1 MRYMLRLLDIIEG
14 EGIPAPAPI
23 EQRWTAGS
31 TSLLSPARSTAE
43 DALFSWVGIIMYLPS
58 DDEHVRKS
66 IGDAFRRY
74 KGRCESDLWPVYG
87 ALEHWAKVEGDA
99 RVQERLK
106 KRLGA
111 DALSRF
117 AAARATYDPQRLLS
131 NPLLDGIFQTK

>member
-1 MRYMLRLLDIIEG
+1 MLRLLDIIES

-31 TSLLSPARSTAE
+31 TSLLSPARSLEE

-66 IGDAFRRY
+66 ISDAFRQY

-106 KRLGA
+106 ERLGD
-111 DALSRF
+111 DALTRF

-131 NPLLDGIFQTK
+131 NPLLDRIFR

>member
-31 TSLLSPARSTAE
+31 TSLLSPARSLEE

-58 DDEHVRKS
+58 DDENVRKS
-66 IGDAFRRY
+66 ISDAFRQY
-74 KGRCESDLWPVYG
+74 KGRCEADLWPVYG
-87 ALEHWAKVEGDA
+87 ALEHWAKVEGDPN
-99 RVQERLK
+99 VQERLK

-111 DALSRF
+111 DALTRF
-117 AAARATYDPQRLLS
+117 ADARKTYDPQRLLS
-131 NPLLDGIFQTK
+131 NPLLDGIFPTK